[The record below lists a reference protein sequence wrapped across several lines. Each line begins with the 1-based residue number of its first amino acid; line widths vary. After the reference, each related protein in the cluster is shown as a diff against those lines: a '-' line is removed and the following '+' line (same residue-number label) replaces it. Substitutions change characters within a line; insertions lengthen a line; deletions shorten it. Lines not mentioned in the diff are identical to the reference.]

1 MLLVD
6 GGKIVS
12 ATDEAGYYQVDNSRS
27 PSLFFRSA
35 QETVIPGYNNTNRNA
50 IQRPGG
56 LKNTLLDSWE
66 RFKFGG
72 TTPVKQTVVYINQQE
87 IPDFR
92 FGTKQPILFADRAT
106 LNGTLLTAKVTSFG
120 TYSIK
125 ISDPMLFYREVCS
138 KTGKETFTAEDMAEQ
153 YTNEYL
159 MALQTALASLAKEG
173 MSVVEIQISTSRIG
187 NEMADVL
194 DAEWQAKRGFYIASV
209 GIASIG
215 LDDKTTEVLESMNA
229 DSILMDPNRRA
240 ARMTR
245 GVAAG
250 IEAAGSNEG
259 GAMMGFAGI
268 GMGMNATGMGAGMG
282 QVMNPQQGYPQQ
294 GYPQQGY
301 PQQGYPQQGYPQQG
315 YPQQGYPQQ
324 GYPQQGYPQQ
334 GYPQQGYPQQ
344 GYPQQGYPQQG
355 YPQQGYPQQGYPQQ
369 GQPQGYP
376 QQNGQQGYPQQNGQQ
391 GYPQQNGQQGYQ
403 PQQPQQP
410 QQPDQQ

>member
-1 MLLVD
+1 MGLIQLAGGVLGSAGGAIGGALGDQWLETIEPATDINKEVIATFGVKMRQNDRRNVNTKGTADVISNGSIIHVPENTFMLLVD
-6 GGKIVS
+6 GGKIIS
-12 ATDEAGYYQVDNSRS
+12 ATDEAGYYQVDNTRA
-27 PSLFFRSA
+27 PSIFFRSD
-35 QETVIPGYNNTNRNA
+35 QDKTVAGYGNTNRNA

-56 LKNTLLDSWE
+56 IKNTILDTWE

-72 TTPVKQTVVYINQQE
+72 GTPLKQTVIYINQQE

-120 TYSIK
+120 TYSLK
-125 ISDPMLFYREVCS
+125 ISDPILFYREVCS
-138 KTGKETFTAEDMAEQ
+138 KSGKDTLTVEDMAEQ

-187 NEMADVL
+187 QEMADVL
-194 DAEWQAKRGFYIASV
+194 DEEWQAKRGFYIYSV

-215 LDDKTTEVLESMNA
+215 LDDKTNEVLESMNA

-245 GVAAG
+245 GVSAG

-282 QVMNPQQGYPQQ
+282 QVMNPQQGYPQG
-294 GYPQQGY
+294 GYPQ
-301 PQQGYPQQGYPQQG
+301 
-315 YPQQGYPQQ
+315 
-324 GYPQQGYPQQ
+324 
-334 GYPQQGYPQQ
+334 
-344 GYPQQGYPQQG
+344 
-355 YPQQGYPQQGYPQQ
+355 
-369 GQPQGYP
+369 
-376 QQNGQQGYPQQNGQQ
+376 
-391 GYPQQNGQQGYQ
+391 
-403 PQQPQQP
+403 
-410 QQPDQQ
+410 